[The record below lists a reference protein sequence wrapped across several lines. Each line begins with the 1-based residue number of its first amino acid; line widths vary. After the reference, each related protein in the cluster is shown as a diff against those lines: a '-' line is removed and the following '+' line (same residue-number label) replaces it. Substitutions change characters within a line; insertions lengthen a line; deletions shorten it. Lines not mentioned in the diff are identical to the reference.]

1 MNPTID
7 ILMAHKSIRKFTD
20 EPLGN
25 DVLRTIVTA
34 GQAAASSSFLQGVT
48 IIRVTDTVKRKQL
61 AAVAGNQAQVISAPE
76 FLVFCAD
83 LSRPIKCCEAH
94 GGIPTKGFTE
104 QFIISTVDTALYAQ
118 NVVVAAEAIG
128 LGICYIGAIRNDPTE
143 TSTLLKLPENVYPV
157 FGLCIGHPAETPEVK
172 PRLPVSVVL
181 KENTYDD
188 SEEPEQIAAYDIVSR
203 DYYAN
208 RSGNKKSQSWSEQMT
223 GLLGKEARPHMK
235 QFLANQ
241 GFEMK

>member
-1 MNPTID
+1 MCSSNISQSFD
-7 ILMAHKSIRKFTD
+7 CLES
-20 EPLGN
+20 E
-25 DVLRTIVTA
+25 RTRWI
-34 GQAAASSSFLQGVT
+34 
-48 IIRVTDTVKRKQL
+48 
-61 AAVAGNQAQVISAPE
+61 
-76 FLVFCAD
+76 
-83 LSRPIKCCEAH
+83 
-94 GGIPTKGFTE
+94 
-104 QFIISTVDTALYAQ
+104 
-118 NVVVAAEAIG
+118 
-128 LGICYIGAIRNDPTE
+128 
-143 TSTLLKLPENVYPV
+143 
-157 FGLCIGHPAETPEVK
+157 VK

-188 SEEPEQIAAYDIVSR
+188 SEEPEQIAAYDIVAR

>member
-1 MNPTID
+1 
-7 ILMAHKSIRKFTD
+7 L
-20 EPLGN
+20 PL
-25 DVLRTIVTA
+25 
-34 GQAAASSSFLQGVT
+34 
-48 IIRVTDTVKRKQL
+48 
-61 AAVAGNQAQVISAPE
+61 
-76 FLVFCAD
+76 
-83 LSRPIKCCEAH
+83 
-94 GGIPTKGFTE
+94 
-104 QFIISTVDTALYAQ
+104 
-118 NVVVAAEAIG
+118 
-128 LGICYIGAIRNDPTE
+128 
-143 TSTLLKLPENVYPV
+143 NVYPV

-188 SEEPEQIAAYDIVSR
+188 SEEPEQIAAYDIVAR